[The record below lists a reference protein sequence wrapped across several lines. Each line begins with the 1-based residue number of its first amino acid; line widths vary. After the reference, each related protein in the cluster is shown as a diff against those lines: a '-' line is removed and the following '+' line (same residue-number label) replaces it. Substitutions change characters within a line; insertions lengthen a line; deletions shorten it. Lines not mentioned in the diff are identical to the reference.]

1 MIDKI
6 VDQNIDTQL
15 SEGISHFL
23 EKITPLL
30 KLNRLDNIVD
40 ILSLLSDLVDIIDN
54 STIEKISN
62 SFEDILVPVWE
73 VINAFNMSK
82 MELSYIDKKYNLRT
96 VFSLL
101 KDPDTL
107 KGISI
112 ILRTLQI
119 MAQRTQKT
127 SE

>member
-54 STIEKISN
+54 SAIEKMSN
-62 SFEDILVPVWE
+62 SFEDILVPAWE
-73 VINAFNMSK
+73 VISAFNMSK
-82 MELSYIDKKYNLRT
+82 MEFSHIDKKYNLRT

-119 MAQRTQKT
+119 MAQRAQAI